1 MLEKVSP
8 CENSGENGILL
19 SDISGKHFMAILWC
33 LIASFANAKGFFYW
47 SSTKS
52 RGGGKL
58 KRLRFF
64 CYTLPLLQLYFFS
77 IEEDLTKDKEQSPMT
92 ITKES
97 SLQPQKKFC
106 HIFVPIVMLLMIK
119 YD

>member
-1 MLEKVSP
+1 MPRVFLLVFYQESRRGETEK
-8 CENSGENGILL
+8 
-19 SDISGKHFMAILWC
+19 
-33 LIASFANAKGFFYW
+33 AKV
-47 SSTKS
+47 
-52 RGGGKL
+52 
-58 KRLRFF
+58 F
-64 CYTLPLLQLYFFS
+64 CYTLPLLQLSFFS

>member
-1 MLEKVSP
+1 MP
-8 CENSGENGILL
+8 R
-19 SDISGKHFMAILWC
+19 
-33 LIASFANAKGFFYW
+33 GFF
-47 SSTKS
+47 TGLPP
-52 RGGGKL
+52 RVEEGGKL

-64 CYTLPLLQLYFFS
+64 ATLYRSPTIILFS

>member
-64 CYTLPLLQLYFFS
+64 ATLYRSYNYTFFPL
-77 IEEDLTKDKEQSPMT
+77 
-92 ITKES
+92 
-97 SLQPQKKFC
+97 KK
-106 HIFVPIVMLLMIK
+106 I
-119 YD
+119 